1 MPVLSVRHG
10 AGALL
15 LALLGFAAAVQVL
28 DAAGVLTLLR
38 RISDGGLLSLWRV
51 WFLCASAVLL
61 LIVCTALLAGAGH

>member
-1 MPVLSVRHG
+1 
-10 AGALL
+10 
-15 LALLGFAAAVQVL
+15 VQVL